1 VHSDLITKW
10 VGRTSLKMTSKY
22 KHFSA
27 KHRKDVISK
36 LGSIASQGLCWTHL
50 DHLDPTLNVASR

>member
-10 VGRTSLKMTSKY
+10 VGHTSLKMTSKY
-22 KHFSA
+22 THFSA

-36 LGSIASQGLCWTHL
+36 LGSIAS
-50 DHLDPTLNVASR
+50 